1 MVVGI
6 EGEGEGGDKGGEW
19 GDIRKRTFC
28 FLEDA
33 VDGAG
38 TAAAGHC
45 YGEVVVVGW
54 GGHFVGVCGV
64 GGRGCVGRF
73 VRLADE
79 IGGIGGIVGG
89 GSRR

>member
-1 MVVGI
+1 M
-6 EGEGEGGDKGGEW
+6 GDR
-19 GDIRKRTFC
+19 RKRTFC

-54 GGHFVGVCGV
+54 GGHFCGGVWGRRAGVRGEVCEV
-64 GGRGCVGRF
+64 GGWDRWDRWDCRGG
-73 VRLADE
+73 L
-79 IGGIGGIVGG
+79 
-89 GSRR
+89 